1 MINKDNIY
9 FSFDDW
15 YPKDLEFARELKKRW
30 FNNLTFYVP
39 IKNCEWKET
48 LTEDEIK
55 ELSKLWEIWWHT
67 YNHVDLMT
75 LSLKEAER

>member
-15 YPKDLEFARELKKRW
+15 YPKDLEFAKELKKRW

-39 IKNCEWKET
+39 IKNCEWKKT
-48 LTEDEIK
+48 LT
-55 ELSKLWEIWWHT
+55 
-67 YNHVDLMT
+67 
-75 LSLKEAER
+75 